1 MALVHFLVFLAFC
14 IACVAAIHWL
24 LKRFASSKPWHRWIR
39 YGVWLSFIGLLTFD
53 SIYYQIAVVHGM
65 CKADQERV
73 YPIPPASLVVGG
85 PYTTEE
91 NILSSPYKN
100 TYRWKCIQKFTNVQG
115 VCLIDGVIAY
125 DDDQKLPFDN
135 IAYRYILQNIKTKEI
150 YKVRFSYGQS
160 AQWLSMKIFGFGII
174 WTSQPEKCEHGF
186 WSPELPIV
194 VD

>member
-73 YPIPPASLVVGG
+73 YPTPPASLVVAG

-91 NILSSPYKN
+91 EIQSSPYQN
-100 TYRWKCIQKFTNVQG
+100 TYRWRKCFFLLGICG
-115 VCLIDGVIAY
+115 REMD
-125 DDDQKLPFDN
+125 
-135 IAYRYILQNIKTKEI
+135 R
-150 YKVRFSYGQS
+150 RFFKAS
-160 AQWLSMKIFGFGII
+160 
-174 WTSQPEKCEHGF
+174 
-186 WSPELPIV
+186 
-194 VD
+194 